1 MPARLFLLVFSL
13 LVAPAFAA
21 ETIDHARVVSAV
33 RKALPLLVQSS
44 ATYQRE
50 RQCFACHHQAL
61 PVMVFTAADARAVTY
76 DRGAS
81 ALEASFTHRYFRDRR
96 AQLIK
101 GEGVPGGPYTAGYAL
116 LTLAEQRWPRDD
128 TTAALNEYLRVKQQS
143 DGAWPMSSRRPPLEY
158 NLFTS
163 TALSLRAL
171 QRRDELPTPVVA
183 ACLRKAQAWLAKST
197 AVETDERAMRLLGL
211 HWSQAADDL
220 VTSAARD
227 LLGDQRD
234 DGGWVQT
241 AELDSDAYAT
251 GEALYALAESR
262 QLLPTEPKFLAGID
276 NLLRTQ
282 LADGS
287 WHVKSRSKPFQTYFE
302 SDFPHGTDQFISIA
316 ATCWATLALLQ
327 ALPMVDDPLA
337 DSRVPVF
344 VAGSEGYHS
353 FRIPALVTTSAGTLL
368 AFSEARKSSRSDT
381 GEINVVLRRS
391 SDSGRT
397 WQPLIVAAE
406 MGEHT
411 IGNPCPVVDRMTGR
425 VHLLLTRN
433 HGQDKEGE
441 ISLGTSREPRTVWV
455 TTSDDDGRTWSPLR
469 DISPT
474 TRENDWGWYGTG
486 PGCGIQL
493 ASGRLVVPCY
503 HTPAKSRVQSA
514 HSIYSDDHG
523 VTWQRGEACGPNC
536 GESAVAEAH
545 DGSLVMLMRQHPE
558 RTGQRHLAISR
569 DGGVTWTKPE
579 KTLVDPGCQGSMAK
593 VPAPDD
599 GLRPW
604 IAFANPASD
613 KKRERLTLRLSPD
626 LGATWP
632 RELLLDSGPSAYSS
646 LSVLADGSLGCLYE
660 RGEKNAYETV
670 SFVRVKDVPILG
682 SRK

>member
-1 MPARLFLLVFSL
+1 MPARLSL
-13 LVAPAFAA
+13 LVLVLLGRPAFSA
-21 ETIDHARVVSAV
+21 EVVDRPRIVSAIE
-33 RKALPLLVQSS
+33 RTLPLLVKSS

-61 PVMVFTAADARAVTY
+61 PAMVFAAADARAVTY
-76 DRGAS
+76 EHGPS

-96 AQLIK
+96 AQLLK

-116 LTLAEQRWPRDD
+116 LTLADQRWPQDD
-128 TTAALNEYLRVKQQS
+128 TSAALAEYLRLKQQP
-143 DGAWPMSSRRPPLEY
+143 DGAWPLSSRRPPLEY

-163 TALSLRAL
+163 TALSLHAL
-171 QRRDELPTPVVA
+171 QRRSELPAPIMA
-183 ACLRKAQAWLAKST
+183 ACVRKAQDWLAKQS
-197 AVETDERAMRLLGL
+197 AHETDERTMRLLGL
-211 HWSQAADDL
+211 YWSGATSDL
-220 VTSAARD
+220 LTSAAAE
-227 LLGDQRD
+227 LLADQRD
-234 DGGWVQT
+234 DGGWAQT
-241 AELDSDAYAT
+241 AELISDAFAT
-251 GEALYALAESR
+251 GEALYALVESR
-262 QLLPTEPKFLAGID
+262 QLALTDSAFLAGVD
-276 NLLRTQ
+276 YLLRTQ

-327 ALPMVDDPLA
+327 ALPTVDDPLA
-337 DSRVPVF
+337 ASRVPVF

-353 FRIPALVTTSAGTLL
+353 FRIPALVTTTRGTLL

-391 SDSGRT
+391 SDSGRN
-397 WQPLIVAAE
+397 WQPLVVAAE

-411 IGNPCPVVDRMTGR
+411 IGNPCPVVDRVTGQ

-433 HGQDKEGE
+433 HGQDKEGD

-469 DISPT
+469 DISAT
-474 TRENDWGWYGTG
+474 TRETDWGWYGTG
-486 PGCGIQL
+486 PGAGIQL

-503 HTPAKSRVQSA
+503 HTPAKSRIQSA

-523 VTWQRGEACGPNC
+523 VTWQRGEACGPHC

-579 KTLVDPGCQGSMAK
+579 KTLVDPGCQGSMVK

-599 GLRPW
+599 SIRPW
-604 IAFANPASD
+604 IAFANPASE

-626 LGATWP
+626 LGETWP

-646 LSVLADGSLGCLYE
+646 LSLLVDGSIGCLYE

-670 SFVRVKDVPILG
+670 SFVRVTNVPM
-682 SRK
+682 K